1 MVRIESIMTFK
12 FKISQT
18 VHKIVDIEAQDE
30 NEAYEK
36 MDEMLNEGEIRFD
49 NEPWLDVE
57 VNYTR
62 IEDK

>member
-1 MVRIESIMTFK
+1 MSYK

>member
-1 MVRIESIMTFK
+1 MNFK

-18 VHKIVDIEAQDE
+18 LHKTLEIEAQDE

>member
-1 MVRIESIMTFK
+1 MNFK

-18 VHKIVDIEAQDE
+18 LHKTLEIEAQDE

-36 MDEMLNEGEIRFD
+36 MDELLNEGEIRFD